1 MRNSTIS
8 FLTLAIVFFATIY
21 FIFMINS
28 YENEV
33 KRLNNQVEILYE
45 DMENASCIID
55 RLSN

>member
-21 FIFMINS
+21 FIFMVNN

-33 KRLNNQVEILYE
+33 ERLNNKVETLF
-45 DMENASCIID
+45 ENIENDACVID
-55 RLSN
+55 SLSN